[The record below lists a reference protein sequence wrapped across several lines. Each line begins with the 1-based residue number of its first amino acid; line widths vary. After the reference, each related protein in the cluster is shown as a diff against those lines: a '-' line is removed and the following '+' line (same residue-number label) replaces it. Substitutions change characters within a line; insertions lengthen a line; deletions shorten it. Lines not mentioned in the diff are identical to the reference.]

1 MPTYTATVQFHIDI
15 DSDYDEM
22 INFVESMMPN
32 GSGVHFIQFVNVEQD

>member
-1 MPTYTATVQFHIDI
+1 MTYTITAQFHVEV
-15 DSDYDEM
+15 DSNYGDM

>member
-32 GSGVHFIQFVNVEQD
+32 GSGVYFIHIVDVEQN